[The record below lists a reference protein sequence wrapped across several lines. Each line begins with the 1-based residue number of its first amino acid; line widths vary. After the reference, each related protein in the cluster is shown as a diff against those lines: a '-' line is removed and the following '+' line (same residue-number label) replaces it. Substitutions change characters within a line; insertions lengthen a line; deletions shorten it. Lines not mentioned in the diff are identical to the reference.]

1 MKKTYIIPVSRPIVL
16 RDNILVSY
24 SDQPA
29 TKDRNPQDVDDKME
43 NAEGSWFG
51 L

>member
-1 MKKTYIIPVSRPIVL
+1 MKKTYIIPQFLSAEL
-16 RDNILVSY
+16 KENIMLKY
-24 SDQPA
+24 SPAPA

-43 NAEGSWFG
+43 NAEGSWYG